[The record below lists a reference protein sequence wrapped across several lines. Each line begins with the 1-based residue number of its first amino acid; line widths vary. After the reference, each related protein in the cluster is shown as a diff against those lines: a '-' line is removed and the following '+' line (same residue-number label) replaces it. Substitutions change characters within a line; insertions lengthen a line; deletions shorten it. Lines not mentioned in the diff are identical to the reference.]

1 MKDATKNKEIVIVLP
16 DIRSVL
22 NVGSIFRT
30 ADATA
35 VSKIYLCGYTAAPVD
50 RFGRNR
56 EDLHKAALGAEKTV
70 LWEQNEDTRA
80 TVQKLKEDGYTVIAV
95 EQVESS
101 VSYDSFDYNAYEK
114 IALIFGNEVDGV
126 QGEIL
131 EFADTVVELPMLGEK
146 ESLNVS
152 VSAGVILYHLR
163 ASGF

>member
-1 MKDATKNKEIVIVLP
+1 MKDTSKNKEIVIVLP

-35 VSKIYLCGYTAAPVD
+35 VSKIYLCGYTAAPID

-56 EDLHKAALGAEKTV
+56 EDIHKAALGAEKTV

-80 TVQKLKEDGYTVIAV
+80 TVQKLKEDGYTIIAV
-95 EQVESS
+95 EQAKGS
-101 VSYDSFDYNAYEK
+101 VLYNSFDSGACEK

-126 QGEIL
+126 NGDIL
-131 EFADTVVELPMLGEK
+131 ELADSIIELPMLGEK

-152 VSAGVILYHLR
+152 VSAGVVLYHLR